1 MVAVK
6 KRKLLDGTQIRS
18 VTDSLSIKK
27 PEIYN
32 FPAFL
37 LADQRFYCSD
47 FNILKYNNLY
57 TKQPQMPP
65 GKSC

>member
-47 FNILKYNNLY
+47 FNI
-57 TKQPQMPP
+57 
-65 GKSC
+65 